1 MQTLY
6 TYTHTR
12 TIGATRAI
20 IILYK
25 LSCRRGLFWS
35 VCIMYSNSVKSAR
48 GGKTTTERR
57 TKVKQKGWKRYGTK
71 EYILGERNVQLF
83 FTLNRQMGIHIE
95 GKMETEK
102 GSAVGAGIIS
112 ASRKRQWWRLW
123 RWYLE
128 KTTNTWCVV
137 YVCSRRWTFRCSF
150 RLLFF
155 FSIKM
160 FVVWNVLEAFSFQA
174 IINHSEMT

>member
-6 TYTHTR
+6 THTYNR
-12 TIGATRAI
+12 RNSGNHHHIQAILSTRFV
-20 IILYK
+20 LECLHNVQQFSK
-25 LSCRRGLFWS
+25 ER
-35 VCIMYSNSVKSAR
+35 K
-48 GGKTTTERR
+48 GKNTTERR
-57 TKVKQKGWKRYGTK
+57 TIKKQKGWKRYGTK
-71 EYILGERNVQLF
+71 EHILGERNVQLF

-102 GSAVGAGIIS
+102 GSAAGAGIIS

-155 FSIKM
+155 FY
-160 FVVWNVLEAFSFQA
+160 
-174 IINHSEMT
+174 